1 MMKKLKN
8 NKGIGLVELLIVIAV
23 AAMTAPLLFN
33 VFIYGLHSYGS
44 YNKYIDQHY
53 KVMEVTQ
60 RIRKDV
66 EEAAAF
72 KVVYDATV
80 DPITESVL
88 ALWLPDDDGDVGT
101 YSVRIWKVSGGCL
114 YFKGLSNET
123 IENGINAAAEP
134 AGYSEILGGLD
145 TSTVAASPS
154 NYMPTRFDYID
165 INKRILLSIKPVAQN
180 TATSKNRNVAKPVI
194 TEFCVRYK
202 DKITDGL

>member
-1 MMKKLKN
+1 MMKIKS
-8 NKGIGLVELLIVIAV
+8 NKGIGLIELLIVIAV
-23 AAMTAPLLFN
+23 AAMTAPLLFR
-33 VFIYGLHSYGS
+33 VYIFSLHSFGS
-44 YNKYIDQHY
+44 YSKYIDQHY

-80 DPITESVL
+80 DPITASVL
-88 ALWLPDDDGDVGT
+88 TLWLPDGDGNTGT

-114 YFKGLSNET
+114 YYKSLSNGT
-123 IENGINAAAEP
+123 IENGINATEEST
-134 AGYSEILGGLD
+134 GYSEILSGLD
-145 TSTVAASPS
+145 TATVAASPS

-165 INKRILLSIKPVAQN
+165 INKRILLSIKPAAQN
-180 TATSKNRNVAKPVI
+180 TAASKNRNVAKPII